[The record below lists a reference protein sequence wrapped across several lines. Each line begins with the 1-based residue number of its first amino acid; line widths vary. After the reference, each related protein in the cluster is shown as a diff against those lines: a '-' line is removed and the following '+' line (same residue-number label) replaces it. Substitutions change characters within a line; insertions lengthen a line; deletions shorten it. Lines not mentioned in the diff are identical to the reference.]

1 MKRRLAVLGITLAML
16 AGVTAIA
23 FAASSAGTESDPI
36 VTQSYV
42 DSKTSYETISLEA
55 GQKLI
60 GGLGTEIIVRSGEAT
75 AIDNGANGI
84 SDVTGG
90 KDLMTGTQVELNHLL
105 LTPRDDGRGI
115 YAETIIWVMVRGEYT
130 VK

>member
-115 YAETIIWVMVRGEYT
+115 YAQTIIWVMVRGEYT